1 MDQKLSS
8 FLAVGRLCAMNGSGL
23 FLIFFNRVGIYCRKE
38 TGIAAFEVMTQEVF
52 LKSRLKE
59 RRVL

>member
-23 FLIFFNRVGIYCRKE
+23 FLIFFNRVGDI
-38 TGIAAFEVMTQEVF
+38 
-52 LKSRLKE
+52 LKE
-59 RRVL
+59 GNRNCCVRGDDSRGVLEKQA